1 MGNYN
6 GAEIIVE
13 YLIKEGVP
21 YIFGLCGHGDI
32 GLLDAVYDRRD
43 RIKAITVRHE
53 QAAGHMA
60 DAYFRVAHQ
69 PVATLTSC
77 GPGTTNLPIAIASAF
92 FDSSAILAI
101 TGNIPLSQFNRGTF
115 QETYRY
121 CQAEGPQVLRP
132 YVKRIFQPTTVSMI
146 PLAIRQA
153 FKLMTSGRP
162 GPVCL
167 DVPNNLFMER
177 DNVDIPDP
185 RDWRTGIDRRS
196 AGNPEAVEKA
206 LDLLLKA
213 KRPLILAGYG
223 TLLSEASN
231 ELRLFAE
238 YMNIPV
244 ITTPA
249 GQGIMDERH
258 PLCAGVSGS
267 KGNYQAN
274 EASRTCDVLL
284 TFGCRFCDRMSS
296 SWIPGYTFSIPPTR
310 HIQVDI
316 DPDEVARNYPVEIGI
331 VGDAKLVLLQM
342 LEMAR
347 DKLGKRR
354 ETTPEWHSEIAQWT
368 KEWED
373 YVYPNVT
380 SDAVPMRPERLL
392 NDMREVMPEDGILLC
407 DVGDHHGWMTKF
419 WKVYHPQTQFQ
430 SWGFG
435 SMGFAVCGVLGAKLA
450 APERTCVSFSGDG
463 GFMMTPH
470 IVATAVEYDI
480 PAVWVIFNN
489 FAFNGIRALQ
499 HANFK
504 GREIITSF
512 CRDRSGELFNPDF
525 AAMAK
530 SMGAEGIRIE
540 KPNDFKPAFDEAIR
554 SERPCVLDVIVDRDV
569 KLPSIGTAWQMPPIP
584 VPEPVVFGKKRPL
597 KS

>member
-6 GAEIIVE
+6 GAEVIVE

-32 GLLDAVYDRRD
+32 GLLDAVYDRQD
-43 RIKAITVRHE
+43 KIKAVTVRHE

-121 CQAEGPQVLRP
+121 FQGEGPQVLRP
-132 YVKRIFQPTTVSMI
+132 YVKRIFQPATDSMI
-146 PLAIRQA
+146 PLAVRQA
-153 FKLMTSGRP
+153 FKLMMSGRP

-177 DNVDIPDP
+177 AELEVPEP
-185 RDWRTGIDRRS
+185 KDWRRGIDGRS

-206 LDLLLKA
+206 LNLLMKA
-213 KRPLILAGYG
+213 NRPLILAGYG

-231 ELRLFAE
+231 ELRVFAE

-244 ITTPA
+244 ITTPS
-249 GQGIMDERH
+249 GQGTLDERH
-258 PLCAGVSGS
+258 PLSIGVGGS

-316 DPDEVARNYPVEIGI
+316 DPDEIARNYPVEIGI

-347 DKLGKRR
+347 SKLGKRR
-354 ETTPEWHSEIAQWT
+354 ETLQGWHSEIKGWT

-373 YVYPNVT
+373 YIYPSVT
-380 SDAVPMRPERLL
+380 SDAVPMRPDRLV
-392 NDMREVMPEDGILLC
+392 NDMREVMPDDGILLC
-407 DVGDHHGWMTKF
+407 DVGDHHSWMTKF
-419 WKVYHPQTQFQ
+419 WKAYHPRTQFQ

-450 APERTCVSFSGDG
+450 APERTCVSLCGDG
-463 GFMMTPH
+463 GFMMAPH
-470 IVATAVEYDI
+470 IVSTAVEYDI
-480 PAVWVIFNN
+480 PAVWVVFNN
-489 FAFNGIRALQ
+489 FAYNGIRTLQ
-499 HANFK
+499 LSNFK

-512 CRDRSGELFNPDF
+512 NKDRTGELFNPDF
-525 AAMAK
+525 AAMAR
-530 SMGAEGIRIE
+530 SMGGEGIRIE

-554 SERPCVLDVIVDRDV
+554 SERPYVLDVIIDRDV
-569 KLPSIGTAWQMPPIP
+569 KLPSIGTTWQMPPIA
-584 VPEPVVFGKKRPL
+584 VSEPVVFGKKRPL
-597 KS
+597 K

>member
-13 YLIKEGVP
+13 YLVKEGVP
-21 YIFGLCGHGDI
+21 YLFGLCGHGDI
-32 GLLDAVYDRRD
+32 GLLDAVYDRTD
-43 RIKAITVRHE
+43 KIKAVTVRHE

-60 DAYFRVAHQ
+60 DAYFRVAHK

-92 FDSSAILAI
+92 FDSSAFLAI

-115 QETYRY
+115 QETYRHS
-121 CQAEGPQVLRP
+121 QAEGPQVLRP
-132 YVKRIFQPTTVSMI
+132 YVKRIFQPTTVDMI
-146 PLAIRQA
+146 PLAVRQA
-153 FKLMTSGRP
+153 FKMMMSGRP

-177 DNVDIPDP
+177 SEVEIPEP
-185 RDWRTGIDRRS
+185 GDWRKGIDGRS
-196 AGNPEAVEKA
+196 AGNPETIEKA
-206 LDLLLKA
+206 LDVLLEA

-231 ELRLFAE
+231 ELTLFAK

-244 ITTPA
+244 ITTPSA
-249 GQGIMDERH
+249 QGVMNERDE
-258 PLCAGVSGS
+258 LCIGVGGS

-274 EASRTCDVLL
+274 EVSRNCDVLL
-284 TFGCRFCDRMSS
+284 TFGCRFDDRMSS

-316 DPDEVARNYPVEIGI
+316 DPDEIARNYPVEIGI
-331 VGDAKLVLLQM
+331 VGDAKLVLRQM

-347 DKLGKRR
+347 VKLGKRR
-354 ETTPEWHSEIAQWT
+354 EGLPEWLSEIKGWT

-373 YVYPNVT
+373 YVYPNIT
-380 SDAVPMRPERLL
+380 SDAVPMRPDRLV
-392 NDMREVMPEDGILLC
+392 NEMREVMPEDGILLC

-419 WKVYHPQTQFQ
+419 WKAYHPRTQFQ

-450 APERTCVSFSGDG
+450 APDRTCVCLCGDG

-470 IVATAVEYDI
+470 IVSTAVEYDI

-489 FAFNGIRALQ
+489 FAFNGIRTLQ
-499 HANFK
+499 LSNFR

-512 CRDRSGELFNPDF
+512 NKDRTGELFNPDF

-530 SMGAEGIRIE
+530 AMGGEGIRIE

-554 SERPCVLDVIVDRDV
+554 SEKPYVLDVIIDRDV
-569 KLPSIGTAWQMPPIP
+569 KLPSIGTTWQMPPIP
-584 VPEPVVFGKKRPL
+584 VSEPVVFGKKRPL
-597 KS
+597 KR